1 MNAEKINEAIAIH
14 LGWEKGIIIKSCGE
28 PDRRQDWGWTPPR
41 EWLYSK
47 SPSAQRYLNDLQ
59 NGNMAGPPDYCGDLN
74 AINEAKKTLSVY
86 EKIRFARHLM
96 DEMRWH
102 PVGCVLT
109 YEEQLRSLGEL
120 LCGEANA
127 QAKAFLRTIGKWEE
141 E

>member
-1 MNAEKINEAIAIH
+1 MNAEKINEVIANHI
-14 LGWEKGIIIKSCGE
+14 GWEKGIVVKSYGK

-74 AINEAKKTLSVY
+74 AMREAEFSLWCDEVLVEQYRETLENVY
-86 EKIRFARHLM
+86 LKA
-96 DEMRWH
+96 
-102 PVGCVLT
+102 VG
-109 YEEQLRSLGEL
+109 YSGAGYWFMAGAPQRAE
-120 LCGEANA
+120 
-127 QAKAFLRTIGKWEE
+127 AFLRTVGKWEE